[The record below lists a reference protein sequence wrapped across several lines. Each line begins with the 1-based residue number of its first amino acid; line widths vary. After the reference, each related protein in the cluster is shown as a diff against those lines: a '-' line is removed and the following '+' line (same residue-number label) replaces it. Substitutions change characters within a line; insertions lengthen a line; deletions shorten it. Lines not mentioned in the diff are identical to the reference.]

1 MKYFVTGGTGFIG
14 SALVKQLIKNNHKI
28 IVYDNLSSGNLNF
41 LDDFKKNTNFQFIK
55 GDILDSK
62 KLEKSMKNCDF
73 VFHLAANP
81 DIRQGTMNKRLDLNI
96 NTIGTIN
103 VLDAMSKNKISKLA
117 FTSSSTVFGLPSEY
131 PTDENYGPSLPISL
145 YGASKLACEAYI
157 SSYAYLFNIKSW
169 IFRLANITGKPA
181 THGIIFDFSKK
192 IKKNK
197 KTLVVLGDGNQ
208 EKSYLTNTL
217 LVDAMLFVIKKTQ
230 KTNNSIFVYNLGND
244 DKIKIRQIA
253 KLFVKELGYGTKLT
267 FTGGKGGWKGDV
279 PKMYLSNKKL
289 KHLGWKPTLT
299 SKECILEAIRS
310 IKPE

>member
-1 MKYFVTGGTGFIG
+1 
-14 SALVKQLIKNNHKI
+14 
-28 IVYDNLSSGNLNF
+28 
-41 LDDFKKNTNFQFIK
+41 
-55 GDILDSK
+55 
-62 KLEKSMKNCDF
+62 
-73 VFHLAANP
+73 
-81 DIRQGTMNKRLDLNI
+81 
-96 NTIGTIN
+96 
-103 VLDAMSKNKISKLA
+103 MSKNKISKLA

>member
-81 DIRQGTMNKRLDLNI
+81 DIRQGTMDKRLDLNI

-103 VLDAMSKNKISKLA
+103 VLDAISKNKISKLA